1 MYALE
6 RSQNSMV
13 AERKLD
19 STKESGQK
27 GTYGNTSLTKEE

>member
-27 GTYGNTSLTKEE
+27 AHMAILL